1 MTRRKATKIIS
12 VPKNTAKAAKRSR
25 SRKEANKESEA
36 NFRLFADTAPA
47 LIWISGIDR
56 RCTYVN
62 KPWLD
67 FTGRSLEQELGN
79 GWAEGVHRDDLQR
92 CLNTFTQSYAR
103 EEKFRIEYRLRRHDG
118 EYRWILD
125 IGVPQFDQDRSFAGY
140 IGIAVDVT
148 ERKTAEEDLRQL
160 NRTLEGQTAL
170 LQSREELLTIFVKN
184 VPAGVAM
191 LDRDMRYLQV
201 SDRFCEDYSVDSSQ
215 ILGRSHYEVFP
226 EIPQAWKEMHRQG
239 LQGETLRAEED
250 RWDRKD
256 GTTWVRWE
264 IRPWKTPSG
273 SVGGILIF
281 AEDISQRKE
290 MARGSYRHEPKVD

>member
-1 MTRRKATKIIS
+1 MTRRNASKIIS

-36 NFRLFADTAPA
+36 NFRLVADTAPA

-118 EYRWILD
+118 DYRWILD

-148 ERKTAEEDLRQL
+148 ERKTRRGGPPPVESHVRRADGVTTIAR
-160 NRTLEGQTAL
+160 RTAVQFS
-170 LQSREELLTIFVKN
+170 SRACQRE
-184 VPAGVAM
+184 
-191 LDRDMRYLQV
+191 
-201 SDRFCEDYSVDSSQ
+201 SQ
-215 ILGRSHYEVFP
+215 CSI
-226 EIPQAWKEMHRQG
+226 A
-239 LQGETLRAEED
+239 TCA
-250 RWDRKD
+250 
-256 GTTWVRWE
+256 
-264 IRPWKTPSG
+264 
-273 SVGGILIF
+273 
-281 AEDISQRKE
+281 ISR
-290 MARGSYRHEPKVD
+290 

>member
-1 MTRRKATKIIS
+1 MTRRNASKIIS

-36 NFRLFADTAPA
+36 NFRLVADTAPA

-62 KPWLD
+62 KPWLE

-118 EYRWILD
+118 DYRWILD

-170 LQSREELLTIFVKN
+170 LQSREELLTIFVKS

-226 EIPQAWKEMHRQG
+226 DIPQAWKEMHRQG
-239 LQGETLRAEED
+239 LQGKLC
-250 RWDRKD
+250 
-256 GTTWVRWE
+256 
-264 IRPWKTPSG
+264 
-273 SVGGILIF
+273 
-281 AEDISQRKE
+281 
-290 MARGSYRHEPKVD
+290 EPKRTAGIVKMAPRGFAGRFVRGRTQRICRRDSDFR